1 MGAVVHAVWGQ
12 GWATAFR
19 KQRAG
24 VCRQARGRQGGRA
37 PVPVG
42 VLASAVRG
50 SERPW
55 RGPGKARSLGFPGAG
70 PSLARGA
77 PAQQLVRQP
86 CCGSSH
92 LALDLGLRPVGR
104 GEDVVRAAWHGA
116 CLSPQAPAVRSS
128 ALPSGQHRAS

>member
-1 MGAVVHAVWGQ
+1 M
-12 GWATAFR
+12 
-19 KQRAG
+19 
-24 VCRQARGRQGGRA
+24 
-37 PVPVG
+37 PVG

-92 LALDLGLRPVGR
+92 LALDLGLRPHWITQSLFVLLASGSGATSSWFLEGR
-104 GEDVVRAAWHGA
+104 FFLRLPVPFDVR
-116 CLSPQAPAVRSS
+116 P
-128 ALPSGQHRAS
+128 

>member
-1 MGAVVHAVWGQ
+1 M
-12 GWATAFR
+12 
-19 KQRAG
+19 
-24 VCRQARGRQGGRA
+24 
-37 PVPVG
+37 PVG

-55 RGPGKARSLGFPGAG
+55 LGPGKARSLGFPGTG

-77 PAQQLVRQP
+77 PAQPLVWQP

-104 GEDVVRAAWHGA
+104 GEDVVRAARPGA
-116 CLSPQAPAVRSS
+116 VAQWLPQSPGSRRPLVSLARWAAPCVLRSTLTMGPFS
-128 ALPSGQHRAS
+128 RAARLPKAAGAS